1 MKKIYKVEKGKLYSA
16 EVEKDVRKN
25 GGNCYFCGKPVYISA
40 GQLLKHIRG
49 LPTHKPCR
57 K

>member
-1 MKKIYKVEKGKLYSA
+1 MKKIYKVEDGKLYSA

-25 GGNCYFCGKPVYISA
+25 GGDCYFCGKPVYISS
-40 GQLLKHIRG
+40 GQLLKHIKG
-49 LPTHKPCR
+49 KPTHKPCR